1 MDALGDASLFGFIA
15 AVITSIIEIIKAWIP
30 KKNKD
35 DNGLVFTKKNG
46 KVIHIP
52 NQAVW
57 PIASLVLGIA
67 IFFAIQYD
75 PFSELLGFGN
85 GGMAVGGAATG
96 LGAQGV
102 YRIKN
107 LAGSKTGG
115 NDATRADKV
124 GPEVDTVTGNSEIT
138 ANVYVGSDTSSS
150 TEDNTF

>member
-1 MDALGDASLFGFIA
+1 MDALGDATLFGFIA

-46 KVIHIP
+46 KKIHIP

-57 PIASLVLGIA
+57 PVVSLLLGIG

-75 PFSELLGFGN
+75 PFAELLGFGD
-85 GGMAVGGAATG
+85 GGMAIGGAATG

-102 YRIKN
+102 YRVKN
-107 LAGSKTGG
+107 LAGSKAGG

-124 GPEVDTVTGNSEIT
+124 GPEVDTVQANSEIT
-138 ANVYVGSDTSSS
+138 ANVYVGSETSS
-150 TEDNTF
+150 EENTF

>member
-46 KVIHIP
+46 KKVHIP
-52 NQAVW
+52 NQAIW
-57 PIASLVLGIA
+57 PVASLFLGIG

-75 PFSELLGFGN
+75 PFAELLGFGN

-124 GPEVDTVTGNSEIT
+124 GPEMETITANSELK
-138 ANVYVGSDTSSS
+138 ANVYVGSDTGSSA
-150 TEDNTF
+150 EENTF